1 LSTITRRKFI
11 GLAAALVAVPTGLL
25 LSEAAPRSRSN
36 QLGGARAAT
45 ATKAPVGKSSR
56 NLFIDESGSAADEFR
71 IAGCL
76 AIDAALSKKIKALV
90 RHNLGNE
97 QQLKWN
103 RVSIRNYPAHQ
114 KVVAAILDAL
124 DRNELQFTYAVAQ
137 ARNANWLNSQTD
149 IGYSRAVDTLLRRCA
164 LEHRSTHKLYIYPQ
178 RRRADGSL
186 IALCRNL
193 NRFASNNKFAKAPI
207 RLIEYRD
214 SRDSLLNQVVD
225 VLVGALAYRAN
236 ARLADSAANSEKQR
250 LADYIA
256 KRISPSS
263 RVAV

>member
-1 LSTITRRKFI
+1 LSTFTRRNFI
-11 GLAAALVAVPTGLL
+11 GFAAAVVAMPTGLL
-25 LSEAAPRSRSN
+25 LWEAAPRSRSKKAGVN
-36 QLGGARAAT
+36 RA
-45 ATKAPVGKSSR
+45 ATKAPVRKLSR
-56 NLFIDESGSAADEFR
+56 NVFIDESGSAADEFR
-71 IAGCL
+71 VAGCL
-76 AIDAALSKKIKALV
+76 IIDAALNNKIKALV
-90 RHNLGNE
+90 RRNLGDE
-97 QQLKWN
+97 KQLQWN
-103 RVSIRNYPAHQ
+103 RISTRNYSAHQ
-114 KVVAAILDAL
+114 KVVAEILDAR
-124 DRNELQFTYAVAQ
+124 DRNEIQFTYAVAR
-137 ARNANWLNSQTD
+137 ARNANWPDSQTD
-149 IGYSRAVDTLLRRCA
+149 IGYSRAVDPLLRRCA
-164 LEHRSTHKLYIYPQ
+164 LEHRSSHKLYIYPQ

-236 ARLADSAANSEKQR
+236 ARPAHSPSNSEKQR

-256 KRISPSS
+256 KRVSSSS